1 MARASLQ
8 HQSYSNSLAAAA
20 ESGHDLRLSY
30 DRDSPEQKIDP
41 RQAGECASIFS
52 LQKEGLRRPAENTR
66 Q

>member
-20 ESGHDLRLSY
+20 ESGHDLRLPY

-41 RQAGECASIFS
+41 RPADERTLRLFSPRRSVAST
-52 LQKEGLRRPAENTR
+52 G
-66 Q
+66 